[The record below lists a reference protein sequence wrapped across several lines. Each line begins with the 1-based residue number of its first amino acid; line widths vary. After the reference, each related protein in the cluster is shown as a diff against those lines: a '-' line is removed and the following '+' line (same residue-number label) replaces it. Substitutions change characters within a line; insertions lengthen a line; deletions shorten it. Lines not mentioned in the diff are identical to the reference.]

1 MSQIM
6 RGRIEKI
13 IMKKGSKRKKKQ
25 IIRTKINKNK
35 MKSNYEG

>member
-13 IMKKGSKRKKKQ
+13 IMKKDQKEKKQ
-25 IIRTKINKNK
+25 IMRTKINKNK

>member
-13 IMKKGSKRKKKQ
+13 IMEKGSKRKK
-25 IIRTKINKNK
+25 
-35 MKSNYEG
+35 SNYEDQN